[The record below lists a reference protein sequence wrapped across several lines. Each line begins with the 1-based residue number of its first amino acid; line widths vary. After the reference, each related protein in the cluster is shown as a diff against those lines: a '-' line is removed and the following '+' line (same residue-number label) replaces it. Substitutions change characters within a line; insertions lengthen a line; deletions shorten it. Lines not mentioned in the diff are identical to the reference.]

1 MSDTDDS
8 FLAEADLTEDFGSN
22 RQQERRNPL
31 DGATSRAMDGE
42 DFDRDDLDEEAWNGP
57 DFFFDDPFSNVEQLA
72 AAQAAFEDL
81 AQRNLNLGSLDA
93 ALGLGPVPPAAE
105 EERTRT
111 YPERYQEFVTNNEER
126 ILAYLR
132 SLPDPSAHMA
142 KEA

>member
-81 AQRNLNLGSLDA
+81 AQRNLNLGGLDA

-105 EERTRT
+105 EAEMDR
-111 YPERYQEFVTNNEER
+111 QQHFM
-126 ILAYLR
+126 
-132 SLPDPSAHMA
+132 S
-142 KEA
+142 